1 MKNIFKTISLMLVL
15 MIMATSTAFAAT
27 IPTDIS
33 GTNCEEAVKALV
45 EAGAIT
51 GDTDGQFHPEDS
63 LTRAQACII
72 IVKTIDPPAS
82 LVNGT
87 ATQSASKAGFTDLK
101 GYNWAA
107 GYIAYA
113 VEHGIVKG
121 YPDGTFKPG
130 VKVSSNEML
139 TMALR
144 AAGYTEDK
152 IGPNWPADYI
162 AKAKEVGVLKGIDE
176 TYPENATKGM
186 AAQMTYNQMK
196 ELKAMAPTISDNPQ
210 GTEKDKPEGLP
221 STSGM
226 TFTTGSFD
234 SNLTSFAGK
243 TISKSVKIYT
253 FGAKKDYNKDMKFPD
268 KADAFRLDTVYK
280 FKDVKTAA
288 WYLVEGDQITKMILP
303 RDTGFSGNVYGVI
316 NGNVTD
322 SNAKGEAVTGF
333 ETLTATKAI
342 TWFGKK
348 GLSVPTFNSGDGQ
361 LYELKTSD
369 GEVQNVATTDGA
381 NGKVFKELTTGKS
394 WTAVAEYTDNVIKT
408 ANGSLISV
416 KRNASI
422 YVWDDKKDEYKSGS
436 LSSIREG
443 KEVRAYD
450 VSDDDTTEADVV
462 IVK

>member
-1 MKNIFKTISLMLVL
+1 MKKTLKMISLILVMTVL
-15 MIMATSTAFAAT
+15 ASTTAFAGAV
-27 IPTDIS
+27 PADIA
-33 GTNCEEAVKALV
+33 GTNCEEAVKTLV

-51 GDTDGQFHPEDS
+51 GDTDGKFHPEEN

-87 ATQSASKAGFTDLK
+87 ATQAASKAGFTDLK
-101 GYNWAA
+101 GYSWAA

-130 VKVSSNEML
+130 VNVSSNEML
-139 TMALR
+139 TMVLR

-152 IGPNWPADYI
+152 IGANWPADYI
-162 AKAKEVGVLKGIDE
+162 TKAKEVGILKGIEE
-176 TYPENATKGM
+176 TYPDTSTKGI
-186 AAQMTYNQMK
+186 AAQMTFNQM
-196 ELKAMAPTISDNPQ
+196 EALKAMAPVLTEDPQ
-210 GTEKDKPEGLP
+210 GTKEDQPTTIP
-221 STSGM
+221 SMSGM
-226 TFTTGSFD
+226 IFATGSFD
-234 SNLTSFAGK
+234 GNLTAFAGK
-243 TISKSVKIYT
+243 CISKGVEIYT
-253 FGAKKDYNKDMKFPD
+253 YGTKKEYSKDMKFSD
-268 KADAFRLDTVYK
+268 KGEAYRKDTLYK
-280 FKDVKTAA
+280 FKEVKTSA
-288 WYLVEGDQITKMILP
+288 WYLTEDGKITKMILP
-303 RDTGFSGNVYGVI
+303 RDAGFSGNVYAVI
-316 NGNVTD
+316 NETVTD
-322 SNAKGEAVTGF
+322 ANLNNEAVTGF

-348 GLSVPTFNSGDGQ
+348 GLTVPNITSGDGQ

-381 NGKVFKELTTGKS
+381 KGKIFNELTGKT
-394 WTAVAEYTDNVIKT
+394 WTSVVEYSDNVITT
-408 ANGSLISV
+408 ANSHIAV

-422 YVWDDKKDEYKSGS
+422 YVWDDKKGEYRAGS
-436 LSSIREG
+436 LSSIKAG

-450 VSDDDTTEADVV
+450 VSDDDAVEADVV

>member
-1 MKNIFKTISLMLVL
+1 MKKILNIISLMLVV
-15 MIMATSTAFAAT
+15 MMFASTSAFAAAV
-27 IPTDIS
+27 PTDIA
-33 GTNCEEAVKALV
+33 GTNCEEAVKTLV

-72 IVKTIDPPAS
+72 IVKTIDPAAS

-101 GYNWAA
+101 GYSWAA

-130 VKVSSNEML
+130 VNVSANEML
-139 TMALR
+139 TMVLR
-144 AAGYTEDK
+144 AAGYAEDK
-152 IGPNWPADYI
+152 IGANWPADYI
-162 AKAKEVGVLKGIDE
+162 AKAKEAGVLKGIDE
-176 TYPENATKGM
+176 NYPENATKGM

-196 ELKAMAPTISDNPQ
+196 ELKAMAPTISNNPQ
-210 GTEKDKPEGLP
+210 GTEKDKPDGIP

-234 SNLTSFAGK
+234 TNLTSFAGK
-243 TISKSVKIYT
+243 TISKSVQIYT
-253 FGAKKDYNKDMKFPD
+253 FGAKKEYSKDMKFSD
-268 KADAFRLDTVYK
+268 KADAYRQDTVYK

-288 WYLVEGDQITKMILP
+288 WYLAEDGQITKMILP

-316 NGNVTD
+316 NGIVTD
-322 SNAKGEAVTGF
+322 SNAKAEAVTGL

-348 GLSVPTFNSGDGQ
+348 GLSVPTFNSGNGQ

-369 GEVQNVATTDGA
+369 GEVQNIATTDGA
-381 NGKVFKELTTGKS
+381 NGKVFKELTISKA
-394 WTAVAEYTDNVIKT
+394 WTAVTEYTDNVIKT
-408 ANGSLISV
+408 ADGLISV

-422 YVWDDKKDEYKSGS
+422 YVWDDKKSEYKSGN

-450 VSDDDTTEADVV
+450 VSDDDVIEADVV